1 MVGICFCS
9 CLILFLDYHLIDIY
23 FEIALIVPLNSKI
36 TTITLGPEFDD
47 GSKYIRTYM
56 SGASECVCGI
66 YSAEKVDKR
75 KSSKSRKKVNNIL
88 TTIIIIII
96 IITAAAAAAAVEF

>member
-1 MVGICFCS
+1 M
-9 CLILFLDYHLIDIY
+9 DYHLIDIN

-47 GSKYIRTYM
+47 GSKYI
-56 SGASECVCGI
+56 CVRVCVRGV
-66 YSAEKVDKR
+66 YSAEKIDKQ

-88 TTIIIIII
+88 TTIIIIA
-96 IITAAAAAAAVEF
+96 IITAVEF